1 MEKEKIYRAGV
12 IPYYIKDGEIQMMF
26 MQPSDPKYGGKDFQI
41 SKGKLEENES
51 DKEAAFREA
60 GEELGLFKGNVISDH
75 NLGNFLGRTRVY
87 VAEIKDPKL
96 FGDPHF
102 ETGAVKWM
110 TPDEFDKIGRSLHRP
125 IVKAAARWIKETEKL
140 D

>member
-12 IPYYIKDGEIQMMF
+12 IPYYVKDGEINMLF
-26 MQPSDPKYGGKDFQI
+26 MQPSDSKYGGKDFQI
-41 SKGKLEENES
+41 SKGKLEKDES
-51 DKEAAFREA
+51 NKKAAFREA
-60 GEELGLFKGNVISDH
+60 SEELGLFKGNIINNHD
-75 NLGNFLGRTRVY
+75 LGNFLGRTRLY
-87 VAEIKDPKL
+87 IAKIKDPGM

-110 TPDEFDKIGRSLHRP
+110 KPDEFNKIGRSLHRP
-125 IVKAAARWIKETEKL
+125 VVKAAVRLIKEIEKL

>member
-12 IPYYIKDGEIQMMF
+12 IPFYVKDGVIQMLF

-41 SKGKLEENES
+41 SKGKLEENET

-60 GEELGLFKGNVISDH
+60 GEELGLFKGNIINDH
-75 NLGNFLGRTRVY
+75 DLGNFLGRTRVY
-87 VAEIKDPKL
+87 VAEIKNPDM

-110 TPDEFDKIGRSLHRP
+110 SPAEFDKTGRSLHRP
-125 IVKAAARWIKETEKL
+125 IVKAAERWIKENKKME
-140 D
+140 